1 MSHEL
6 PRCGRISYTNDLPVY
21 SAIDEGAVLFPG
33 VMTADVP
40 ARLNWALLE
49 GHLDMS
55 PISSAFYAEHAD
67 ELALVPDVCIAA
79 YDKVHSICCISDA
92 APETLRDRT
101 IAVTR
106 ESATGRMLFAL
117 IARRYYGFDP
127 LMADSDDP
135 FARHLADGSACLLI
149 GDKAV
154 DAAEQVPARSVHDIG
169 QLWHSHSG
177 GGMVYAVW
185 AVRKEY
191 VRTALEQVRAVS
203 MALRESMEW
212 GLENIARVI
221 ARAQAERPRAPGFYE
236 KYYRAL
242 RFRFDEQARA
252 DLERFILAA
261 HTAGLLARRYALHFF
276 DQVPEHV

>member
-21 SAIDEGAVLFPG
+21 SAIDEDAVSFPG
-33 VMTADVP
+33 VMMADVP
-40 ARLNWALLE
+40 ARLNQALLE
-49 GHLDMS
+49 GQLDIS
-55 PISSAFYAEHAD
+55 PISSAFYAAHAD

-79 YDKVHSICCISDA
+79 YDKVHSICCISDT
-92 APETLRDRT
+92 APDTLHDRT

-106 ESATGRMLFAL
+106 ESVTGRMLLQL

-127 LMADSDDP
+127 MMAESDDP
-135 FARHLADGSACLLI
+135 FERHLTDGSACLLI

-154 DAAEQVPARSVHDIG
+154 DAAEQVPAGSVHDIG
-169 QLWHSHSG
+169 QLWHSLSG

-191 VRTALEQVRAVS
+191 VQIALEQVRSVRL
-203 MALRESMEW
+203 ALRESMEW
-212 GLENIARVI
+212 GLENISRVI
-221 ARAQAERPRAPGFYE
+221 ARAQAERPRAPGFHQQ
-236 KYYRAL
+236 YYRAL

-261 HTAGLLARRYALHFF
+261 HKAGLLARHSALHFF